1 MALEFYVE
9 QADRSPL
16 SGVVDEVIT
25 AGELISDTG
34 SGVSKL
40 TFADSGEGAGL
51 ARYDATAF
59 ARNHDDDVRL
69 PQYEPNDPQ
78 RERAQYQPLED
89 SAIVKIRT
97 AEDNGTDPAPAIGHK
112 TTVGIIDA
120 SGGTVASAAEYE
132 GRIVEEGYTDNAGT
146 PTTYSRSDNNFK
158 AIGVAY
164 RPAKQAGDTVTDYD
178 SPVRTILFSELKE

>member
-16 SGVVDEVIT
+16 SGIVNEVIT

-34 SGVSKL
+34 SGVDKL
-40 TFADSGEGAGL
+40 TFADSGDGAGL

-59 ARNHDDDVRL
+59 ARDYDDDIRS

-97 AEDNGTDPAPAIGHK
+97 PEDNGTDPAPAIGHK
-112 TTVGIIDA
+112 TTVGIVDA
-120 SGGTVASAAEYE
+120 SALQGSADEYQ
-132 GRIVEEGYTDNAGT
+132 GRIVEEGYDDGT
-146 PTTYSRSDNNFK
+146 TTFNRSNNNFK
-158 AIGVAY
+158 AVGVAY
-164 RPAKQAGDTVTDYD
+164 RPAKQAADTVTDYD

>member
-59 ARNHDDDVRL
+59 ARDYDDDVRL

-112 TTVGIIDA
+112 TTVGIVDA
-120 SGGTVASAAEYE
+120 SALQGSADEYE
-132 GRIVEEGYTDNAGT
+132 GRIVEEGYDDGT
-146 PTTYSRSDNNFK
+146 TTFNRSNNNFK
-158 AIGVAY
+158 AVGVAY